1 MSDFKIIKEQ
11 RRVKKVIK
19 TIKYAT
25 IDNPK
30 GKYKKG
36 TVFTIKGQKTKVA
49 NGTFKIT
56 TLFGE
61 QPHTK
66 GDAYFLYKR
75 VLKNGKLSK
84 NIKMGLRSSWG
95 SRLDRIAKIK

>member
-1 MSDFKIIKEQ
+1 MIIIVKE
-11 RRVKKVIK
+11 
-19 TIKYAT
+19 YAT
-25 IDNPK
+25 EENPS

-36 TVFTIKGQKTKVA
+36 TIIKITGQKTKVE

-56 TLFGE
+56 TLFGK
-61 QPHTK
+61 QPHNK

-84 NIKMGLRSSWG
+84 NVKSGLRGHWAST
-95 SRLDRIAKIK
+95 LDRIAKIKK